1 MKTIDELQ
9 AEIAGLKA
17 ILQDKDK
24 EIKTLEKI
32 KKEKSEQIAKL
43 NKLNNWY
50 MEQLKLKAK
59 EKFGKSSEKAI
70 DGQLS
75 LFDVFN
81 EAETFREP
89 IQSEPPQESIIPEH
103 KRRKAKKGSKFNDI
117 PVEVVEYKLDESEQV
132 CDNCHSPL
140 TVMKKEIRKELVVVP
155 AEVKVIEH
163 VTYVYS
169 CRNCDKNEE
178 SGFIKIAPHPKALI
192 KKSVV

>member
-1 MKTIDELQ
+1 MVRLPLGKVYKQLSSCQGSLLVVIQ
-9 AEIAGLKA
+9 AVYIAYE
-17 ILQDKDK
+17 KD
-24 EIKTLEKI
+24 
-32 KKEKSEQIAKL
+32 
-43 NKLNNWY
+43 
-50 MEQLKLKAK
+50 
-59 EKFGKSSEKAI
+59 I

-117 PVEVVEYKLDESEQV
+117 PAEVVEYKLDESEQV
-132 CDNCHSPL
+132 CDNYHSPL

-163 VTYVYS
+163 VTHVYS
-169 CRNCDKNEE
+169 CRNCDKNE
-178 SGFIKIAPHPKALI
+178 GAAL
-192 KKSVV
+192 

>member
-1 MKTIDELQ
+1 MVRLPLGKVYKQLSSCQGSLLVVIQ
-9 AEIAGLKA
+9 AVYIAYE
-17 ILQDKDK
+17 KD
-24 EIKTLEKI
+24 
-32 KKEKSEQIAKL
+32 
-43 NKLNNWY
+43 
-50 MEQLKLKAK
+50 
-59 EKFGKSSEKAI
+59 I

-103 KRRKAKKGSKFNDI
+103 KRRTAKKGSKFNDI
-117 PVEVVEYKLDESEQV
+117 PVEVVEYKLDGSEQV
-132 CDNCHSPL
+132 CDKCHSHL

-169 CRNCDKNEE
+169 CRNCDKNE
-178 SGFIKIAPHPKALI
+178 GAAL
-192 KKSVV
+192 